1 MTFVRLGLLL
11 ALGAGS
17 LTVLGT
23 SSTAAA
29 QTDQGSDGAARTFFD
44 QGRAAYEAGQFE
56 EAARLLRRAYLLSP
70 RFALL
75 YNIGQAE
82 LRAGHDALA
91 LEAFE
96 GFLRQAPEED
106 TRRSEVSERVR
117 VLRSLGVTPTTGGTV
132 TTPNATV
139 TTPDATVTTPDATV
153 TTPDATVTT
162 PDTTAVTLATP
173 EVTAT
178 TTSTPDMMV
187 AQPHEDSGGSDAT
200 PWVIAGVGGGVLVA
214 GVVLVGVGAAQS
226 DATVNE
232 IGLTYPEFQARV
244 SDANTLLG
252 VGIGLTALGV
262 IGTTV
267 GVIWGISSGPSSSA
281 SARLHVVPNGL
292 LLEGAF

>member
-82 LRAGHDALA
+82 LRAGHDAQA

-96 GFLRQAPEED
+96 GFLRQAPAED
-106 TRRSEVSERVR
+106 ARRSEVEERAR

-132 TTPNATV
+132 TPDT
-139 TTPDATVTTPDATV
+139 TTPDTTTPDT
-153 TTPDATVTT
+153 TVTT
-162 PDTTAVTLATP
+162 PDTTVT
-173 EVTAT
+173 
-178 TTSTPDMMV
+178 TPDTTVEAPVTDQPV
-187 AQPHEDSGGSDAT
+187 AETQSGGDAT
-200 PWVIAGVGGGVLVA
+200 PWIVVGVGGAVLVA
-214 GVVLVGVGAAQS
+214 GAVLIGVGVAQGETAVNQQGPVSYS
-226 DATVNE
+226 D
-232 IGLTYPEFQARV
+232 YQAQI
-244 SDANTLLG
+244 SDANTLTG
-252 VGIGLTALGV
+252 VGIGLTIAGA
-262 IGTTV
+262 IGTTI
-267 GVIWGISSGPSSSA
+267 GVIWAVSSPSGSGSSSA